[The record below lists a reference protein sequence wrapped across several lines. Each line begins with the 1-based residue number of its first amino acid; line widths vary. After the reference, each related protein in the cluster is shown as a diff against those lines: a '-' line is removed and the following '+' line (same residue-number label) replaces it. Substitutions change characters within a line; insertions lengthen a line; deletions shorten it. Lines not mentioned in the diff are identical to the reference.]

1 MNRRDFLATVPLT
14 LAAEALGVPH
24 VRASESVVRPS
35 EAAAPAAPAPALSP
49 SHDLDFASALRTAE
63 AIRSKDVSSVELTR
77 RIFERIDRYNPQLNA
92 FAYQLREEALSQAR
106 NADDAQSRGE
116 LLGVFHGVPVHVK
129 ECFGVAGHPS
139 TWGLVAF
146 RDSKA
151 AKNSEVVDRLLRA
164 GAVLIGATNV
174 PVALHDFGQSYNPI
188 YGTTSN
194 PWDVKRTPGGS
205 SGGSAAA
212 LAAGLGYLSV
222 GTDLAAS
229 IRVPASFCGIYGH
242 KPTLDLVSSKG
253 SLPGGSSRP
262 PGFSTLLH
270 VSGPMARSAADL
282 LALLKVL
289 GGPVGWDAKAW
300 KWELPPARWQS
311 LREFRVGYVL
321 NDPIAPPTPE
331 VEAVLEK
338 AIQSLERAG
347 AQLKPGWPP
356 GVQSAE
362 LLDNYRFLL
371 DAYAFSVTPPTE
383 QIAVRAAFANSQKPQ
398 STGGTNNWFVGAS
411 AALCSFAEWQRQN
424 FRRLEFRSQ
433 WQAYFDQ
440 VDVFLSP
447 VTFTT
452 AFAHDHS
459 EPQDR
464 RTILTSSGAKPYFDV
479 PNWAAPAT
487 LIGCPATVAPVG
499 QTKSGLPV
507 GIQIMGPYWEDATPI
522 TFAGLLAEELGGFT
536 APPGYET

>member
-1 MNRRDFLATVPLT
+1 MNRRDFLATIPLT
-14 LAAEALGVPH
+14 LTAQAFGVPYA
-24 VRASESVVRPS
+24 RASESVFRPLESGVRT
-35 EAAAPAAPAPALSP
+35 APAPAVS
-49 SHDLDFASALRTAE
+49 SSYDLGFPSALRAAE
-63 AIRSKDVSSVELTR
+63 AIRSKEISSVELTR
-77 RIFERIDRYNPQLNA
+77 LIFERIDRYNPQLNA

-106 NADDAQSRGE
+106 KADEAQSRGE
-116 LLGVFHGVPVHVK
+116 SLGVFHGVPVHVK
-129 ECFGVAGHPS
+129 ECFGVAGRPS
-139 TWGLVAF
+139 TWGLAAF

-174 PVALHDFGQSYNPI
+174 PVALHDWQSYNPI
-188 YGTTSN
+188 YGTTNN
-194 PWDVKRTPGGS
+194 PWDLKRTPGGS

-222 GTDLAAS
+222 GTDLAGS
-229 IRVPASFCGIYGH
+229 VRIPASFCGIYGH

-262 PGFSTLLH
+262 PGFSSLLG

-282 LALLKVL
+282 LAVLKVL
-289 GGPVGWDAKAW
+289 GGPVDWDNKAW
-300 KWELPPARWQS
+300 KWELPSARGRS
-311 LREFRVGYVL
+311 LREFRVGYIL
-321 NDPIAPPTPE
+321 NDPIAPPTAD
-331 VEAVLEK
+331 VEAVLQK

-347 AQLKPGWPP
+347 ATLKPGWPP
-356 GVQSAE
+356 GVQSTE

-371 DAYAFSVTPPTE
+371 DAYAFSVVPPNE

-424 FRRLEFRSQ
+424 LRRLEFRSQ

-447 VTFTT
+447 VAFTA

-459 EPQDR
+459 EPQDQ
-464 RTILTSSGAKPYFDV
+464 RTILTSRSVKPYFDV
-479 PNWAAPAT
+479 PNWSAPAT

-499 QTKSGLPV
+499 QTKAGLPV

-536 APPGYET
+536 APPGYQT

>member
-14 LAAEALGVPH
+14 LTAKVMGVPH
-24 VRASESVVRPS
+24 VRASESVYRSLEGAVP
-35 EAAAPAAPAPALSP
+35 AATAPAMSP
-49 SHDLDFASALRTAE
+49 SHDLGFASALRAAE
-63 AIRSKDVSSVELTR
+63 AIRSKEVSSVELTR
-77 RIFERIDRYNPQLNA
+77 LIFERIDRYNPRLNA

-106 NADDAQSRGE
+106 KADEAQSQGE
-116 LLGVFHGVPVHVK
+116 SLGIFHGVPVHVK

-139 TWGLVAF
+139 TWGLLAF

-151 AKNSEVVDRLLRA
+151 AKTSVVADRLLRA

-174 PVALHDFGQSYNPI
+174 PVALHDWQSYNPI
-188 YGTTSN
+188 YGTTNN
-194 PWDVKRTPGGS
+194 PWDLKRTPGGS

-222 GTDLAAS
+222 GTDLAGS
-229 IRVPASFCGIYGH
+229 VRIPAHFCGVYGH

-253 SLPGGSSRP
+253 SLQGGSSRP
-262 PGFSTLLH
+262 PGFSTLLG

-282 LALLKVL
+282 LAVLKVL
-289 GGPVGWDAKAW
+289 GGPVDWDTKAW
-300 KWELPPARWQS
+300 KWELPPARGRS

-321 NDPIAPPTPE
+321 NDPIVPPTLE
-331 VEAVLEK
+331 VEAVLQK

-347 AQLKPGWPP
+347 ATLKPGWPP

-362 LLDNYRFLL
+362 LLDNYLFLL
-371 DAYAFSVTPPTE
+371 DAYAFSVAPPGE

-398 STGGTNNWFVGAS
+398 STGGINNWFVGAS

-424 FRRLEFRSQ
+424 LRRLEFRSQ
-433 WQAYFDQ
+433 WQGYFDQ

-447 VTFTT
+447 VAFTA

-459 EPQDR
+459 EPQVQ
-464 RTILTSSGAKPYFDV
+464 RTILTSSSVKPYFDL
-479 PNWAAPAT
+479 PNWVATAT
-487 LIGCPATVAPVG
+487 LTGCPATVAPIG
-499 QTKSGLPV
+499 QTKAGLPV

-536 APPGYET
+536 APPGYVT

>member
-14 LAAEALGVPH
+14 LTAEVLGVPH
-24 VRASESVVRPS
+24 FHASESAFRS
-35 EAAAPAAPAPALSP
+35 ARAAPAPALSP
-49 SHDLDFASALRTAE
+49 SHDLGFASALRAAE
-63 AIRSKDVSSVELTR
+63 AIRSREVSSVELTR
-77 RIFERIDRYNPQLNA
+77 LIFERIDRYNPQLNA

-106 NADDAQSRGE
+106 NADETLSRGE
-116 LLGVFHGVPVHVK
+116 SLGVFHGVPVHVK

-139 TWGLVAF
+139 TWGLAAF

-151 AKNSEVVDRLLRA
+151 AKNSEVVDRLLKA

-188 YGTTSN
+188 YGTTNN
-194 PWDVKRTPGGS
+194 PWDLKRTPGGS

-229 IRVPASFCGIYGH
+229 IRIPAHFCGIYGH

-262 PGFSTLLH
+262 AGFSSLLH

-282 LALLKVL
+282 LAVLKVL

-300 KWELPPARWQS
+300 KWELPPARGRS

-347 AQLKPGWPP
+347 ATLKPGWPP

-371 DAYAFSVTPPTE
+371 DAYAFSVTPPGE

-424 FRRLEFRSQ
+424 LRRLEFRSQ
-433 WQAYFDQ
+433 WQSYFDQ

-447 VTFTT
+447 VVFT
-452 AFAHDHS
+452 AALAHDHS
-459 EPQDR
+459 EPQDQ
-464 RTILTSSGAKPYFDV
+464 RTILTSSGVRRYFDM
-479 PNWAAPAT
+479 PNWSAPAT

-499 QTKSGLPV
+499 HTKAGLPV

-522 TFAGLLAEELGGFT
+522 TFAALLAEELGGFT

>member
-14 LAAEALGVPH
+14 LTAEVLGVPH
-24 VRASESVVRPS
+24 FHASESAFRF
-35 EAAAPAAPAPALSP
+35 ARAAPPPALSS
-49 SHDLDFASALRTAE
+49 SHDLGFASALRAAE
-63 AIRSKDVSSVELTR
+63 AIRSREVSSVELTR
-77 RIFERIDRYNPQLNA
+77 LIFERIDRYNPQLNA
-92 FAYQLREEALSQAR
+92 FAYQLREEALSQAKH
-106 NADDAQSRGE
+106 ADEAHSRGE
-116 LLGVFHGVPVHVK
+116 SLGILHGVPVHVK
-129 ECFGVAGHPS
+129 ECFGVAGHPC
-139 TWGLVAF
+139 TWGLLAF

-151 AKNSEVVDRLLRA
+151 AKTSVVADRLLRA

-174 PVALHDFGQSYNPI
+174 PVALHDWQSYNPI
-188 YGTTSN
+188 YGTTNN
-194 PWDVKRTPGGS
+194 PWDLKRTPGGS

-222 GTDLAAS
+222 GTDLAGS
-229 IRVPASFCGIYGH
+229 VRVPASFCGIYGH

-262 PGFSTLLH
+262 RGFSTLLA

-282 LALLKVL
+282 LAVLKVL
-289 GGPVGWDAKAW
+289 GGPVDWDTKAW
-300 KWELPPARWQS
+300 KWELPPARGRS

-321 NDPIAPPTPE
+321 NDPIAQPTPE

-338 AIQSLERAG
+338 AIQTLERAG
-347 AQLKPGWPP
+347 VTLKPGWPP

-371 DAYAFSVTPPTE
+371 DAYAFSVAPPGE

-424 FRRLEFRSQ
+424 LRRLEFRSQ
-433 WQAYFDQ
+433 WQSYFDQ

-447 VTFTT
+447 VVFT
-452 AFAHDHS
+452 AALAHDHS
-459 EPQDR
+459 EPQDQ
-464 RTILTSSGAKPYFDV
+464 RTILTSSGVRRYFDM
-479 PNWAAPAT
+479 PNWSAPAT

-499 QTKSGLPV
+499 HTKAGLPV

-522 TFAGLLAEELGGFT
+522 TFAALLAEELGGFK

>member
-14 LAAEALGVPH
+14 LTAEALGVPH
-24 VRASESVVRPS
+24 VRASESVFRSSETAVRT
-35 EAAAPAAPAPALSP
+35 APAPAVSP
-49 SHDLDFASALRTAE
+49 SHDLGFASALQAAQ
-63 AIRSKDVSSVELTR
+63 AIRSKEISSVELTR
-77 RIFERIDRYNPQLNA
+77 LIFERIDRYNPQLNA
-92 FAYQLREEALSQAR
+92 FAYQLREEALSHAR
-106 NADDAQSRGE
+106 SADEAQSRGE
-116 LLGVFHGVPVHVK
+116 SLGVFHGVPVHVK

-139 TWGLVAF
+139 TWGLLAF

-174 PVALHDFGQSYNPI
+174 PVALHDWQSYNPI
-188 YGTTSN
+188 YGTTNN
-194 PWDVKRTPGGS
+194 PWDLKRTPGGS

-229 IRVPASFCGIYGH
+229 VRVPASFCGIYGH

-282 LALLKVL
+282 LAVLKVL

-300 KWELPPARWQS
+300 KWELPPARGRS

-338 AIQSLERAG
+338 AIQNLERTG
-347 AQLKPGWPP
+347 AKLKPGWPP

-371 DAYAFSVTPPTE
+371 DAYAFSVAPPSE
-383 QIAVRAAFANSQKPQ
+383 QIAVRSAFDNSQKPQ
-398 STGGTNNWFVGAS
+398 STRGTNNWFLGAP

-424 FRRLEFRSQ
+424 LRRLEFRSQ
-433 WQAYFDQ
+433 WQSYFDQ

-447 VTFTT
+447 VAFTA

-459 EPQDR
+459 EPQDQ
-464 RTILTSSGAKPYFDV
+464 RTILTSSGVKPYFDM
-479 PNWAAPAT
+479 PNWSAPGT
-487 LIGCPATVAPVG
+487 LISCPAMVAPVG
-499 QTKSGLPV
+499 QTKAGLPV

>member
-1 MNRRDFLATVPLT
+1 MNRRDFLAAVPLT
-14 LAAEALGVPH
+14 LTAEALSVPP
-24 VRASESVVRPS
+24 VRASKSILRSPEIAVP
-35 EAAAPAAPAPALSP
+35 AAKAPAVHP
-49 SHDLDFASALRTAE
+49 SHDLPFASALRVAE
-63 AIRSKDVSSVELTR
+63 AIRSKEVSSVELTR
-77 RIFERIDRYNPQLNA
+77 LTFERIDRYNPQLNA
-92 FAYQLREEALSQAR
+92 FAYRLLEEALSQAR
-106 NADDAQSRGE
+106 KADEAQSRGE
-116 LLGVFHGVPVHVK
+116 SFGIFHGVPVHVK
-129 ECFGVAGHPS
+129 ECFGVAARPC
-139 TWGLVAF
+139 TWGLAAF

-151 AKNSEVVDRLLRA
+151 AKNSEVVDRLVRA

-174 PVALHDFGQSYNPI
+174 PVALHDWQSYNPI
-188 YGTTSN
+188 YGTTNN
-194 PWDVKRTPGGS
+194 PWDLKRTPGGS

-222 GTDLAAS
+222 GTDLAGS
-229 IRVPASFCGIYGH
+229 VRIPASFCGVYGH

-262 PGFSTLLH
+262 PGFSTLLV

-282 LALLKVL
+282 LAVLKVL

-300 KWELPPARWQS
+300 KWELPPARGRS
-311 LREFRVGYVL
+311 FREFRVGYVL
-321 NDPIAPPTPE
+321 NDAIGPPTPE
-331 VEAVLEK
+331 VETVLEK

-347 AQLKPGWPP
+347 ATLKPGWPP

-371 DAYAFSVTPPTE
+371 DAYAFSVAPPSE

-398 STGGTNNWFVGAS
+398 STGGTNNWFIGAS

-424 FRRLEFRSQ
+424 LRRLEFRSQ

-447 VTFTT
+447 VAFTA

-459 EPQDR
+459 EPQDQ
-464 RTILTSSGAKPYFDV
+464 RTIPTSSGVRTYFDV
-479 PNWAAPAT
+479 PNWTALAT
-487 LIGCPATVAPVG
+487 LTGCPATVAPVG
-499 QTKSGLPV
+499 QTKAGLPI
-507 GIQIMGPYWEDATPI
+507 GIQIMGPYLEDATPR
-522 TFAGLLAEELGGFT
+522 
-536 APPGYET
+536 P